1 MIKRVFGER
10 LDGWIRRLFPFLFR
24 RSLNPNVLTVLGT
37 LISLGS
43 AACFARGELRWGGVV
58 LLAGGFFDLV
68 DGVVARHQGRTT
80 AFGGFLDSTLDRLA
94 DVAVLVGLVIHY
106 QGSGDGLH
114 AVVAGAALAGSVLTS
129 YAKARADLVVGSVN
143 VGLLERGERVA
154 LLAAGALFGLM
165 EIALWAVAIGSWI
178 TVGQRIR
185 VAYREM
191 ERLEGSGSAGRG
203 GDPSLAGGGAG

>member
-24 RSLNPNVLTVLGT
+24 RRLNPNLLTVLGT

-43 AACFARGELRWGGVV
+43 AACFARGQLVWGGMV
-58 LLAGGFFDLV
+58 LLVGGFFDLV

-106 QGSGDGLH
+106 QAGGDGLH

-129 YAKARADLVVGSVN
+129 YAKARADLVVDSVN

-154 LLAAGALFGLM
+154 LIAAGALFGWM
-165 EIALWAVAIGSWI
+165 ELALWLVAIGSWI
-178 TVGQRIR
+178 TVGQRIL

-191 ERLEGSGSAGRG
+191 QRLEGPGGTGGRG
-203 GDPSLAGGGAG
+203 DASLARGEAT